1 MRRIIF
7 VDDEPNVLKALQRM
21 LRPMRKEWEM
31 AFASSGQEALDQMAE
46 SPFDVVVTDMRM
58 PGMDGA
64 ALLTEVREQYP
75 DMVRFVLSGQS
86 DQETIFR
93 SVGPTHQFMA
103 KPCEPEVLK
112 NTVDRAFKL
121 RDLLN
126 DDALKS
132 LVSQLT
138 TLPAMPHIYE
148 RLVKE
153 LQSPDA
159 SIATIGRIIEADVGM
174 TAKILQWVNSAF
186 FGIRRHVSNPTQA
199 ASLLGLDTV
208 RSLVLMVGV
217 FSQTPGASLPPRFS
231 LDALWH
237 HSMVC
242 GAYAQAIGKCEGMKD
257 KETSEAFTAGL
268 LHDAGKL
275 ALVWNGP
282 DEYKAVLA
290 RVDEGRQTVV
300 QAEQEVFGATH
311 AQVGAYMLGLWG
323 LPDPIVEAV
332 AFHHNPDECP
342 GVTFAPLTAVHA
354 ANCLVHE
361 DHGQEEGIAVEQLSE
376 TYLDRLGLG
385 DRLEAWREVC
395 SQIGQE
401 EED

>member
-1 MRRIIF
+1 
-7 VDDEPNVLKALQRM
+7 
-21 LRPMRKEWEM
+21 
-31 AFASSGQEALDQMAE
+31 
-46 SPFDVVVTDMRM
+46 
-58 PGMDGA
+58 
-64 ALLTEVREQYP
+64 
-75 DMVRFVLSGQS
+75 
-86 DQETIFR
+86 
-93 SVGPTHQFMA
+93 
-103 KPCEPEVLK
+103 
-112 NTVDRAFKL
+112 VDRAFKL

-186 FGIRRHVSNPTQA
+186 FGIRRHVSSPTQA

-217 FSQTPGASLPPRFS
+217 FSQRPGASLPPAFS

-242 GAYAQAIGKCEGMKD
+242 GACAQAIGKCESMKD
-257 KETSEAFTAGL
+257 RESSEAFTAGL

-275 ALVWNGP
+275 ALVWNCQ

-290 RVDEGRQTVV
+290 RVDDGRQTVV

-332 AFHHNPDECP
+332 AFHHSPDECP
-342 GVTFAPLTAVHA
+342 GVAFAPLTAVHV

-361 DHGQEEGIAVEQLSE
+361 DHGREEDVAVEQLSE
-376 TYLDRLGLG
+376 AYLDRLALG